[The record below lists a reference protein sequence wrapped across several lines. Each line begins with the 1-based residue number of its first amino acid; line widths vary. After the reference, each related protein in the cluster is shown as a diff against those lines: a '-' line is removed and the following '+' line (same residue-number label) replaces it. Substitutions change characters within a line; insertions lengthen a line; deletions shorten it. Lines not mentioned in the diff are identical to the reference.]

1 MLTTKNPRIVKF
13 YQDNPSMNF
22 EAVNLIF
29 IDLFDKLLHDPSTMM
44 NSTIHGQV
52 LNLLNNLNESMS
64 SLSNDIAN
72 NMYGKMCDIK
82 RDYIE
87 DVKNIIQNN
96 TSEKLRPL
104 LEKNNAMLIEKT
116 SNVLNDIIP
125 RSNQDVHNTIKSFH
139 KSIVDDTN
147 QLLNNT
153 DGASIKEF
161 IVNFENKTTNILQNI
176 QQPIYSFISSS
187 EDRIQNNIKALK
199 DITVYKNGGGGSG
212 SGVSGAGVS
221 GALGAS
227 VDDSIIR
234 YLSQQYST
242 ADISSLNTTTNSAT
256 YMLKRQYKQNLLIY
270 SVHSDVNIS
279 ADEIKQFLQFIDE
292 YRCHGVFVS
301 QKSGIA
307 SKSNYQIDIHNG
319 CVLAYIHN
327 VSESFSKMN
336 VAIDVI
342 DNLSAKIKLFTHGNN
357 SNNADNSIPKEVL
370 EEINRDFQSF
380 VAQKEIIINIMK
392 ENHKKLLSIMDDFKF
407 AALDKYL
414 SSKFIMS
421 NAKVGL
427 KCDLCKQFNAHNL
440 KALAAHKRGC
450 IRKNVAD
457 KENIAVRN

>member
-1 MLTTKNPRIVKF
+1 MLATKNPRIVKF
-13 YQDNPSMNF
+13 YHDNPSMNF

-29 IDLFDKLLHDPSTMM
+29 IDLFDKLLHDPDSVM

-64 SLSNDIAN
+64 SLSSDIAN
-72 NMYGKMCDIK
+72 NIYGKMCDIK
-82 RDYIE
+82 RDYME

-96 TSEKLRPL
+96 TSEKVRPL
-104 LEKNNAMLIEKT
+104 LEKNNTMLIEKT
-116 SNVLNDIIP
+116 SNILNEIIP
-125 RSNQDVHNTIKSFH
+125 RSNHELCNRVKEYH

-147 QLLNNT
+147 HLVNNT
-153 DGASIKEF
+153 DSASIKEF
-161 IVNFENKTTNILQNI
+161 IVNFENKTTSILQNI
-176 QQPIYSFISSS
+176 QQPIYSFIASS

-199 DITVYKNGGGGSG
+199 DNSVYKNGGG
-212 SGVSGAGVS
+212 VVGAVG
-221 GALGAS
+221 GG
-227 VDDSIIR
+227 DDSIIR
-234 YLSQQYST
+234 FLSQQYST
-242 ADISSLNTTTNSAT
+242 ADISVLNNSANSVM

-279 ADEIKQFLQFIDE
+279 ADEIKQFLQFVDE

-319 CVLAYIHN
+319 FVLTYIHN

-357 SNNADNSIPKEVL
+357 SNNADNSIPKDVL

-407 AALDKYL
+407 SALDKYL

-450 IRKNVAD
+450 IRKNVVGD
-457 KENIAVRN
+457 KENVVLCN

>member
-1 MLTTKNPRIVKF
+1 
-13 YQDNPSMNF
+13 MNF

-29 IDLFDKLLHDPSTMM
+29 IDLFDKLLHDPSTIM

-96 TSEKLRPL
+96 TSEKVRPL
-104 LEKNNAMLIEKT
+104 LEKNNTILIEKT

-125 RSNQDVHNTIKSFH
+125 RSNHELCNRVKEYH

-147 QLLNNT
+147 HLVNNT

-176 QQPIYSFISSS
+176 QQPIYSFIASS

-199 DITVYKNGGGGSG
+199 DNSVYKNGVGVGVVGGVGGGG
-212 SGVSGAGVS
+212 
-221 GALGAS
+221 
-227 VDDSIIR
+227 DDSIIR
-234 YLSQQYST
+234 FLSQQYST
-242 ADISSLNTTTNSAT
+242 ADISVLNNSSNSAA
-256 YMLKRQYKQNLLIY
+256 YMLKRQYKQNILIY

-279 ADEIKQFLQFIDE
+279 ADEIKQFLQFVDE

-319 CVLAYIHN
+319 FVLTYIHN

-407 AALDKYL
+407 SALDKYL

-457 KENIAVRN
+457 KENVAVRN

>member
-1 MLTTKNPRIVKF
+1 MLTTKNLRIVNF

-29 IDLFDKLLHDPSTMM
+29 IDLFDKLLHDPSTMI

-96 TSEKLRPL
+96 TTEKLRPL

-199 DITVYKNGGGGSG
+199 DITVYKNGGVGGAVASG
-212 SGVSGAGVS
+212 
-221 GALGAS
+221 
-227 VDDSIIR
+227 DDSIIR
-234 YLSQQYST
+234 FLSQQYST
-242 ADISSLNTTTNSAT
+242 ADISTLNTSANSAT
-256 YMLKRQYKQNLLIY
+256 YMLKRQYKQNMLIY

-279 ADEIKQFLQFIDE
+279 ADEIKQFLQFVDE

-319 CVLAYIHN
+319 CVLTYIHN

-336 VAIDVI
+336 IAIDVI

-450 IRKNVAD
+450 IRKNAGD
-457 KENIAVRN
+457 KENAVVCN

>member
-13 YQDNPSMNF
+13 YHDNPSMNF

-96 TSEKLRPL
+96 TSEKVRPL
-104 LEKNNAMLIEKT
+104 LEKNNAMMIEKT
-116 SNVLNDIIP
+116 SNILNDVIP
-125 RSNQDVHNTIKSFH
+125 RSNHELCNRVKEYH

-147 QLLNNT
+147 HLVNNT

-161 IVNFENKTTNILQNI
+161 IVNFENKTTSILQNI
-176 QQPIYSFISSS
+176 QQPIYSFIASS

-199 DITVYKNGGGGSG
+199 DIAVYKNGGVVGG
-212 SGVSGAGVS
+212 A
-221 GALGAS
+221 
-227 VDDSIIR
+227 DDSIIR
-234 YLSQQYST
+234 FLSQQYST
-242 ADISSLNTTTNSAT
+242 ADISVLNTNANSAM

-279 ADEIKQFLQFIDE
+279 ADEIKQFLQFVDE

-319 CVLAYIHN
+319 CVLTYIHN

-457 KENIAVRN
+457 KENVAVRN

>member
-29 IDLFDKLLHDPSTMM
+29 IDLFDKLLHDPSSTMM

-96 TSEKLRPL
+96 TSEKVRPL

-116 SNVLNDIIP
+116 SNILNEIIP
-125 RSNQDVHNTIKSFH
+125 RSNHELCTRVQEYH

-147 QLLNNT
+147 HLVNNT
-153 DGASIKEF
+153 DSASSIKEF
-161 IVNFENKTTNILQNI
+161 IVNFENKTTSILQNI
-176 QQPIYSFISSS
+176 QQPIYSFIASS

-199 DITVYKNGGGGSG
+199 DNTVYKNGVGGGV
-212 SGVSGAGVS
+212 GV
-221 GALGAS
+221 GALG
-227 VDDSIIR
+227 DDSIIR
-234 YLSQQYST
+234 FLSQQYST
-242 ADISSLNTTTNSAT
+242 ADISVVATNTNSVM
-256 YMLKRQYKQNLLIY
+256 YMLKRQYKQNVLIY
-270 SVHSDVNIS
+270 CVHSDVNVS
-279 ADEIKQFLQFIDE
+279 ADEIKQFVQFIDE

-319 CVLAYIHN
+319 FVLSYIHN
-327 VSESFSKMN
+327 VSESFCKMN

-357 SNNADNSIPKEVL
+357 SNSADNSIPKDVL

-380 VAQKEIIINIMK
+380 VAQKEIIVNIMK

-450 IRKNVAD
+450 IRKNSGD
-457 KENIAVRN
+457 KENMDVRN

>member
-1 MLTTKNPRIVKF
+1 
-13 YQDNPSMNF
+13 
-22 EAVNLIF
+22 
-29 IDLFDKLLHDPSTMM
+29 
-44 NSTIHGQV
+44 
-52 LNLLNNLNESMS
+52 
-64 SLSNDIAN
+64 
-72 NMYGKMCDIK
+72 
-82 RDYIE
+82 
-87 DVKNIIQNN
+87 
-96 TSEKLRPL
+96 
-104 LEKNNAMLIEKT
+104 MLIEKT
-116 SNVLNDIIP
+116 SNILNEIIP
-125 RSNQDVHNTIKSFH
+125 RSNHDLCTKVKEYH

-147 QLLNNT
+147 HLVNNT

-161 IVNFENKTTNILQNI
+161 IVNFENKTTTILQNI
-176 QQPIYSFISSS
+176 QQPIYSFIASS

-199 DITVYKNGGGGSG
+199 DNTVYKNGV
-212 SGVSGAGVS
+212 SGVVGG
-221 GALGAS
+221 
-227 VDDSIIR
+227 DDSIIR
-234 YLSQQYST
+234 FLSQQYST
-242 ADISSLNTTTNSAT
+242 ADISVLNTNTNSVM
-256 YMLKRQYKQNLLIY
+256 YMLKRQYKQNVLIY
-270 SVHSDVNIS
+270 CVHSDVNVS
-279 ADEIKQFLQFIDE
+279 ADEIKQFIQFIDE

-319 CVLAYIHN
+319 FVLSYIHN
-327 VSESFSKMN
+327 VSESFCKMN

-357 SNNADNSIPKEVL
+357 SNSADNSIPKDVL

-407 AALDKYL
+407 SALDKYL

-450 IRKNVAD
+450 IRKNSGD
-457 KENIAVRN
+457 KENVDVRN

>member
-13 YQDNPSMNF
+13 YHDNPSMNF

-52 LNLLNNLNESMS
+52 LNLLNNLNESVS

-87 DVKNIIQNN
+87 DVKSIIQNN

-104 LEKNNAMLIEKT
+104 LEKNNTMLIEKT
-116 SNVLNDIIP
+116 SNILNEIIP
-125 RSNQDVHNTIKSFH
+125 RSNHELCNRVQEYH
-139 KSIVDDTN
+139 KSIIDDTN
-147 QLLNNT
+147 HLVNNT
-153 DGASIKEF
+153 DSASIKEF
-161 IVNFENKTTNILQNI
+161 IVNFENKTTSILQNI

-199 DITVYKNGGGGSG
+199 DNTVYKNGLGGVVG
-212 SGVSGAGVS
+212 GVVGG
-221 GALGAS
+221 L
-227 VDDSIIR
+227 VDDSVIR
-234 YLSQQYST
+234 FLSQQYST
-242 ADISSLNTTTNSAT
+242 ADISVLNTNTNSVM
-256 YMLKRQYKQNLLIY
+256 YMLKRQYKQNVLIY

-279 ADEIKQFLQFIDE
+279 ADEIKQFLQFVDE

-319 CVLAYIHN
+319 CVLTYIHN

-357 SNNADNSIPKEVL
+357 SNNADNSIPKDVL

-380 VAQKEIIINIMK
+380 VAQKEIIVNIMK

-407 AALDKYL
+407 SALDKYL

-457 KENIAVRN
+457 KENVVVCN

>member
-1 MLTTKNPRIVKF
+1 
-13 YQDNPSMNF
+13 
-22 EAVNLIF
+22 
-29 IDLFDKLLHDPSTMM
+29 
-44 NSTIHGQV
+44 
-52 LNLLNNLNESMS
+52 MS
-64 SLSNDIAN
+64 SLSSDIAN
-72 NMYGKMCDIK
+72 NIYGKMCDIK

-96 TSEKLRPL
+96 TSEKVRPL
-104 LEKNNAMLIEKT
+104 LEKNNAMMIEKT
-116 SNVLNDIIP
+116 SNILNDIIP
-125 RSNQDVHNTIKSFH
+125 RSNHELCNRVKEYH

-147 QLLNNT
+147 HLVNNT

-176 QQPIYSFISSS
+176 QQPIYSFIASS

-199 DITVYKNGGGGSG
+199 DNSVYKNGGG
-212 SGVSGAGVS
+212 VVGAVG
-221 GALGAS
+221 GG
-227 VDDSIIR
+227 DDSIIR
-234 YLSQQYST
+234 FLSQQYST
-242 ADISSLNTTTNSAT
+242 ADISVLNNSANSVM
-256 YMLKRQYKQNLLIY
+256 YMLKRQYKQNILIY

-279 ADEIKQFLQFIDE
+279 ADEIKQFLQFVDE

-319 CVLAYIHN
+319 CVLTYIHN

-392 ENHKKLLSIMDDFKF
+392 E
-407 AALDKYL
+407 
-414 SSKFIMS
+414 
-421 NAKVGL
+421 KVI
-427 KCDLCKQFNAHNL
+427 HNL
-440 KALAAHKRGC
+440 NHFKGDANNLIKLTELIISA
-450 IRKNVAD
+450 
-457 KENIAVRN
+457 

>member
-29 IDLFDKLLHDPSTMM
+29 IDLFDKLLHDPSTMI

-52 LNLLNNLNESMS
+52 LNLLNKLNESVS
-64 SLSNDIAN
+64 SLSTDIAN
-72 NMYGKMCDIK
+72 NMYVKMCDIK

-87 DVKNIIQNN
+87 DVKNIVQNN
-96 TSEKLRPL
+96 TTEKLRPL
-104 LEKNNAMLIEKT
+104 LEKNNTILIEKT
-116 SNVLNDIIP
+116 SNVLHDIIP
-125 RSNQDVHNTIKSFH
+125 RSNQDFHNTIKSFH

-147 QLLNNT
+147 NLVNT

-161 IVNFENKTTNILQNI
+161 IVNFENKTTNILQNM

-199 DITVYKNGGGGSG
+199 DITVYKNGGG
-212 SGVSGAGVS
+212 VGAGV
-221 GALGAS
+221 

-234 YLSQQYST
+234 FLSQQYST
-242 ADISSLNTTTNSAT
+242 ADISVLNPASTLF
-256 YMLKRQYKQNLLIY
+256 MLKRQYKQNLLIY
-270 SVHSDVNIS
+270 CVYSDVNIS
-279 ADEIKQFLQFIDE
+279 ADEIKQFLQFVDE
-292 YRCHGVFVS
+292 YRCPGVFVS

-319 CVLAYIHN
+319 CVLTYIHN
-327 VSESFSKMN
+327 VTESLNKMN

-357 SNNADNSIPKEVL
+357 NHSDNSIPKEVL
-370 EEINRDFQSF
+370 EEINRDFQLF
-380 VAQKEIIINIMK
+380 VSQKEIIINIIK
-392 ENHKKLLSIMDDFKF
+392 ENHKKVLSMMDDFKF
-407 AALDKYL
+407 SALDKYL

-450 IRKNVAD
+450 IRKNIAD
-457 KENIAVRN
+457 KENVIVCN

>member
-1 MLTTKNPRIVKF
+1 MLATKNPRIVKF

-29 IDLFDKLLHDPSTMM
+29 IDLFDKLLHDPSTIM

-116 SNVLNDIIP
+116 SNILNEIIP
-125 RSNQDVHNTIKSFH
+125 RSNHELCTRVQEYH

-147 QLLNNT
+147 HLVNNT

-161 IVNFENKTTNILQNI
+161 IVNFENKTTSILQNI

-199 DITVYKNGGGGSG
+199 DIAVYKNGGVVGG
-212 SGVSGAGVS
+212 A
-221 GALGAS
+221 
-227 VDDSIIR
+227 DDSIIR
-234 YLSQQYST
+234 FLSQQYST
-242 ADISSLNTTTNSAT
+242 ADISTLNTSANSSM
-256 YMLKRQYKQNLLIY
+256 YMLKRQYKQNILIY

-279 ADEIKQFLQFIDE
+279 ADEIKQFLQFVDE
-292 YRCHGVFVS
+292 YRSHGVFVS

-319 CVLAYIHN
+319 CVLTYIHN

-370 EEINRDFQSF
+370 EEINRDFQLF

-450 IRKNVAD
+450 IRKNSGD
-457 KENIAVRN
+457 KENVDVRN

>member
-29 IDLFDKLLHDPSTMM
+29 IDLFDKLLYDPDSVM

-52 LNLLNNLNESMS
+52 LNLLNNLNESIS
-64 SLSNDIAN
+64 SLSSDIAN

-139 KSIVDDTN
+139 KSIIEDTN
-147 QLLNNT
+147 QLLSNT
-153 DGASIKEF
+153 DGVSMKEF
-161 IVNFENKTTNILQNI
+161 IMNFENKTMNILQNI

-199 DITVYKNGGGGSG
+199 DITVYKNGGI
-212 SGVSGAGVS
+212 GALVT
-221 GALGAS
+221 LGAS
-227 VDDSIIR
+227 ADDSIIR

-242 ADISSLNTTTNSAT
+242 ADISSLNTTANSAT
-256 YMLKRQYKQNLLIY
+256 YMLKRQYKQNILLY

-319 CVLAYIHN
+319 CLLTYIHN
-327 VSESFSKMN
+327 VSELFSKMN

-357 SNNADNSIPKEVL
+357 SNNADNSIPKDVL

-392 ENHKKLLSIMDDFKF
+392 DNHKKLLSIMDDFKF

-450 IRKNVAD
+450 IRKNAGD
-457 KENIAVRN
+457 KENVVNCN

>member
-1 MLTTKNPRIVKF
+1 
-13 YQDNPSMNF
+13 MNF

-52 LNLLNNLNESMS
+52 LNLLNNLNESVS

-87 DVKNIIQNN
+87 DVKSIIQNN

-104 LEKNNAMLIEKT
+104 LEKNNTMLIEKT
-116 SNVLNDIIP
+116 SNILNEIIP
-125 RSNQDVHNTIKSFH
+125 RSNHELCNRVQEYH
-139 KSIVDDTN
+139 KSIIDDTN
-147 QLLNNT
+147 HLVNNT
-153 DGASIKEF
+153 DSASIKEF
-161 IVNFENKTTNILQNI
+161 IVNFENKTTTILQNI

-199 DITVYKNGGGGSG
+199 DNTVYKNGVGGVVVGGGG
-212 SGVSGAGVS
+212 LGGVVGG
-221 GALGAS
+221 L
-227 VDDSIIR
+227 VDDSVIR
-234 YLSQQYST
+234 FLSQQYST
-242 ADISSLNTTTNSAT
+242 ADISVLNTNANSVM
-256 YMLKRQYKQNLLIY
+256 YMLKRQYKQNVLIY

-279 ADEIKQFLQFIDE
+279 ADEIKQFLQFVDE

-319 CVLAYIHN
+319 CVLTYIHN

-357 SNNADNSIPKEVL
+357 SNNADNSIPKDVL

-380 VAQKEIIINIMK
+380 VAQKEIIVNIIK
-392 ENHKKLLSIMDDFKF
+392 ENHKKVLSMMDDFKF

-457 KENIAVRN
+457 KENVVVRN

>member
-96 TSEKLRPL
+96 TSEKVRPL
-104 LEKNNAMLIEKT
+104 LEKNNTMLIEKT
-116 SNVLNDIIP
+116 SNILNEIIP
-125 RSNQDVHNTIKSFH
+125 RSNHELCTRVQEYH

-147 QLLNNT
+147 HLVNNT

-161 IVNFENKTTNILQNI
+161 IVNFENKTTSILQNI

-199 DITVYKNGGGGSG
+199 DNSVYKNGGGVG
-212 SGVSGAGVS
+212 GA
-221 GALGAS
+221 
-227 VDDSIIR
+227 DDSIIR
-234 YLSQQYST
+234 FLSQQYST
-242 ADISSLNTTTNSAT
+242 ADISTLNTSANSSM
-256 YMLKRQYKQNLLIY
+256 YMLKRQYKQNILIY

-279 ADEIKQFLQFIDE
+279 PDEIKQFLQFVDE

-319 CVLAYIHN
+319 CVLTYIHN

-380 VAQKEIIINIMK
+380 VAQKEIIVNIMK

-440 KALAAHKRGC
+440 KALAAHKRGAFVK
-450 IRKNVAD
+450 ILLTKRT
-457 KENIAVRN
+457 

>member
-1 MLTTKNPRIVKF
+1 
-13 YQDNPSMNF
+13 MNF

-29 IDLFDKLLHDPSTMM
+29 IDLFDKLLHDPSTIM

-104 LEKNNAMLIEKT
+104 LEKNNTMLIEKT

-125 RSNQDVHNTIKSFH
+125 RSNHELCNRVKEYH

-147 QLLNNT
+147 HLANNT

-199 DITVYKNGGGGSG
+199 DIAVYKNGVGVVGGAVGGG
-212 SGVSGAGVS
+212 
-221 GALGAS
+221 
-227 VDDSIIR
+227 DDSIIR
-234 YLSQQYST
+234 FLSQQYST
-242 ADISSLNTTTNSAT
+242 ADISVLNNSANLVM

-279 ADEIKQFLQFIDE
+279 VDEIKQFLQFIDE

-319 CVLAYIHN
+319 CVLTYIHN

-450 IRKNVAD
+450 IRKNSGD
-457 KENIAVRN
+457 KENVAVRN

>member
-1 MLTTKNPRIVKF
+1 
-13 YQDNPSMNF
+13 
-22 EAVNLIF
+22 
-29 IDLFDKLLHDPSTMM
+29 
-44 NSTIHGQV
+44 
-52 LNLLNNLNESMS
+52 
-64 SLSNDIAN
+64 
-72 NMYGKMCDIK
+72 
-82 RDYIE
+82 
-87 DVKNIIQNN
+87 
-96 TSEKLRPL
+96 
-104 LEKNNAMLIEKT
+104 
-116 SNVLNDIIP
+116 
-125 RSNQDVHNTIKSFH
+125 
-139 KSIVDDTN
+139 
-147 QLLNNT
+147 
-153 DGASIKEF
+153 
-161 IVNFENKTTNILQNI
+161 
-176 QQPIYSFISSS
+176 
-187 EDRIQNNIKALK
+187 
-199 DITVYKNGGGGSG
+199 
-212 SGVSGAGVS
+212 
-221 GALGAS
+221 
-227 VDDSIIR
+227 
-234 YLSQQYST
+234 
-242 ADISSLNTTTNSAT
+242 
-256 YMLKRQYKQNLLIY
+256 
-270 SVHSDVNIS
+270 VNIS
-279 ADEIKQFLQFIDE
+279 ADEIKQFLQFVDE

-319 CVLAYIHN
+319 CVLTYIHN

-457 KENIAVRN
+457 KENVAVRN

>member
-29 IDLFDKLLHDPSTMM
+29 IDLFDKLLHDPDSVM

-64 SLSNDIAN
+64 SLSSDIAN
-72 NMYGKMCDIK
+72 NIYGKMCDIK

-96 TSEKLRPL
+96 TSEKVRPL

-116 SNVLNDIIP
+116 SNILNDIIP
-125 RSNQDVHNTIKSFH
+125 KSNHELCNRFQEYH
-139 KSIVDDTN
+139 KSIVEDTN

-153 DGASIKEF
+153 DGASMKEF

-176 QQPIYSFISSS
+176 QQPIYSFIASS
-187 EDRIQNNIKALK
+187 EDRIQNNIKTLK
-199 DITVYKNGGGGSG
+199 DITGYKNNAG
-212 SGVSGAGVS
+212 GVSGM
-221 GALGAS
+221 GAA
-227 VDDSIIR
+227 DDSIIR

-242 ADISSLNTTTNSAT
+242 ADISTVNTSSNSSMM
-256 YMLKRQYKQNLLIY
+256 YMLKRQYKQNILVY
-270 SVHSDVNIS
+270 CVYSDVNVS
-279 ADEIKQFLQFIDE
+279 ADEIKQFIQFVDE

-307 SKSNYQIDIHNG
+307 SKSNYHIDIHNG
-319 CVLAYIHN
+319 FVLSYIHN
-327 VSESFSKMN
+327 ISESFSKMN

-380 VAQKEIIINIMK
+380 VSQKEIIVNIMK

-421 NAKVGL
+421 NAKAGL

-450 IRKNVAD
+450 IRKNVVSD
-457 KENIAVRN
+457 KENVVLCN

>member
-1 MLTTKNPRIVKF
+1 
-13 YQDNPSMNF
+13 MNF

>member
-1 MLTTKNPRIVKF
+1 MLATKNPRIVKF
-13 YQDNPSMNF
+13 YHDNPSMNF
-22 EAVNLIF
+22 EAINLIF
-29 IDLFDKLLHDPSTMM
+29 IDLFDKLLHDPSTIM

-64 SLSNDIAN
+64 SLSTDIAN
-72 NMYGKMCDIK
+72 NLYVKMCDIK

-104 LEKNNAMLIEKT
+104 LEKNNMMMIEKT
-116 SNVLNDIIP
+116 SNILNDIIP

-139 KSIVDDTN
+139 KSVVDDTN

-161 IVNFENKTTNILQNI
+161 IVNFENKTTTILQNI
-176 QQPIYSFISSS
+176 QQPIYSFIASS

-199 DITVYKNGGGGSG
+199 DITVHKNGANNGNI
-212 SGVSGAGVS
+212 
-221 GALGAS
+221 L
-227 VDDSIIR
+227 DDSIIR
-234 YLSQQYST
+234 FLSQQYST
-242 ADISSLNTTTNSAT
+242 ADISTLNTNVNSAM

-279 ADEIKQFLQFIDE
+279 VDEIKQFLQFIDE

-319 CVLAYIHN
+319 CVITYIHN
-327 VSESFSKMN
+327 VSESFSKIN

-357 SNNADNSIPKEVL
+357 SNSADNSIPKEVL

-380 VAQKEIIINIMK
+380 IAQKEIIINIIK
-392 ENHKKLLSIMDDFKF
+392 ENHKKVLSMMDDFKF
-407 AALDKYL
+407 SALDKYL

-421 NAKVGL
+421 NAKAGL

-457 KENIAVRN
+457 KENMVVRN

>member
-13 YQDNPSMNF
+13 YHDNPSMNF
-22 EAVNLIF
+22 ESVNLIF
-29 IDLFDKLLHDPSTMM
+29 IDLFDKLLHDPSTIM

-52 LNLLNNLNESMS
+52 LNLLNNLSESMS

-125 RSNQDVHNTIKSFH
+125 RSNHDLCNRVKEYH

-147 QLLNNT
+147 HLVNNT

-161 IVNFENKTTNILQNI
+161 IVNFENKTTSILQNI

-199 DITVYKNGGGGSG
+199 DNTVYKNGGGG
-212 SGVSGAGVS
+212 VSVGG
-221 GALGAS
+221 G
-227 VDDSIIR
+227 DDSIIR
-234 YLSQQYST
+234 FLSQQYST
-242 ADISSLNTTTNSAT
+242 ADISVLNNSSNSAA
-256 YMLKRQYKQNLLIY
+256 YMLKRQYKQNILIY

-279 ADEIKQFLQFIDE
+279 ADEIKQFLQFVDE
-292 YRCHGVFVS
+292 YRCPGVFVS

-319 CVLAYIHN
+319 CVITYIHN

-380 VAQKEIIINIMK
+380 VSHKEIIINIIK

-440 KALAAHKRGC
+440 KALDAHKRGC
-450 IRKNVAD
+450 IRKNIVD
-457 KENIAVRN
+457 KENVAVRN